1 MSLTRHQKFRPLLIG
16 AVTAVVVGGSGAAWA
31 CNGLLSNDTE
41 APRAQLA
48 THAIELGA
56 AATDSRPKSEAR
68 AERKKAQEERKKE
81 RRKKHRNHG
90 HHRPG
95 HGHGHGPIATTE
107 PGETPE
113 PGEITDPGET
123 TSPEEPTTEP
133 TTEPTGPTETTE
145 PDETQTTE
153 PTEPDETATTEPSDP
168 GPTTPEEPTT
178 EPTTDVP
185 TTEPTTEAPTTTPDE
200 TTTSPSGDSTLA
212 TAVIKIVNT
221 ERAAAGCEPVTQD
234 QALTQAA
241 LTHSEKM
248 EAANQMS
255 HQLPGEA
262 DLGTRFTAAGYT
274 GWRSIGENVAYGY
287 TSAASV
293 MDGWMNSAG
302 HKANI
307 LNCSFDDIGVA
318 AVTGDN
324 GTIWWTQTFGTQ
336 G

>member
-1 MSLTRHQKFRPLLIG
+1 MLNLLAMSLTRHQKFRPLLIG

-31 CNGLLSNDTE
+31 CNGLLSNDAE
-41 APRAQLA
+41 APRAELTTQS
-48 THAIELGA
+48 IELGA
-56 AATDSRPKSEAR
+56 AATDSRPRSEAS
-68 AERKKAQEERKKE
+68 AERKQAREERKKE

-95 HGHGHGPIATTE
+95 HGPTATTE
-107 PGETPE
+107 PS
-113 PGEITDPGET
+113 DPGET
-123 TSPEEPTTEP
+123 TGPEEPTTDP
-133 TTEPTGPTETTE
+133 TTDPTDPTETTE
-145 PDETQTTE
+145 PDETRTTE
-153 PTEPDETATTEPSDP
+153 PTEPDETATTDPSDP

-178 EPTTDVP
+178 EPTTDAP
-185 TTEPTTEAPTTTPDE
+185 TTEPATEEPTSEPEE
-200 TTTSPSGDSTLA
+200 TTTSPDGDPAGDSTLA

-234 QALTQAA
+234 PALTQAA

-248 EAANQMS
+248 EAASTMS

-262 DLGTRFTAAGYT
+262 DLGTRFTAAGYS
-274 GWRSIGENVAYGY
+274 GWRLIGENVAYGY

-293 MDGWMNSAG
+293 MNGWMNSTG

-318 AVTGDN
+318 AVTADN